1 MTDGATRAVLRA
13 APGPLKPGL
22 DADASAKN
30 GGYMRKSWKAAGAIA
45 MAALA
50 LVLVSCP
57 NPAVDDDDG
66 TPDEFTYKVSV
77 GDTGPTDGGVTV
89 LDQPTVTWSSITG
102 AVAYQVRWSVGSA
115 GLATATAV
123 DTGASTSYTMPPVN
137 DNSNV
142 YWQIRARNAAD
153 VWGVWDDAFNFWR
166 ETVPT
171 RFSSNPAEADQSWV
185 PGAGTVSWGK
195 IDGAEAYV
203 FEIAPYNDF
212 NPADTGYQLSG
223 ELLASEFAPTLLTP
237 GSQRYWRI
245 RIKTAGVLGPW
256 LSARQFWIRWD
267 YTVTPLAPA
276 DALVTFDRTPTFSW
290 SAIAGADAYLVET
303 SSETGFL
310 MPQAGSASGTAFTF
324 STTAPLCAF
333 GQTRFWRVTPKNA
346 EGFQGPVES
355 PVWSITFSDV
365 NTMTMTSPSAPEF
378 STNQTGTWTSLPGA
392 AEYDLDYSVIEDN
405 PLDGNPEAANLTTN
419 SYDFGAVPRGSP
431 RVWSVRAWN
440 DTVGSPDQTLWTA
453 EDFQFRVAWHY
464 AATPTNDSAS
474 RPTFTWTATAD
485 GTGNPIWYQYAY
497 GLDAVELAISKESPT
512 FTADWDMP
520 SFLSPITQLE
530 NQTCY
535 YSWRA
540 RNSEGYFGAWCD
552 FQYTYTK

>member
-30 GGYMRKSWKAAGAIA
+30 GGYMRRSWVLAAPIA
-45 MAALA
+45 A
-50 LVLVSCP
+50 LVLVIVLASCP

-66 TPDEFTYKVSV
+66 TPETFSYKISV

-89 LDQPTVTWSSITG
+89 LDQPTVTWNPVTG
-102 AVAYQVRWSVGSA
+102 AVAYQLRWSVGSA
-115 GLATATAV
+115 GLAAATAV
-123 DTGASTSYTMPPVN
+123 DTGTSTSYTLPPV
-137 DNSNV
+137 DDDSNV
-142 YWQIRARNAAD
+142 YWQVRAQNAAG
-153 VWGVWDDAFNFWR
+153 VWGVWDDAFSFWR

-171 RFSSNPAEADQSWV
+171 RFSSDPPDASMSWV
-185 PGAGTVSWGK
+185 PGDGTVSWGE
-195 IDGAEAYV
+195 IDGVEAYV

-223 ELLASEFAPTLLTP
+223 ELLANEFAPSLLTP

-276 DALVTFDRTPTFSW
+276 DELITFDRTPTFSW
-290 SAIAGADAYLVET
+290 SAIDGAPGALVEVSTDDLFT
-303 SSETGFL
+303 SHTDGNATGTSYT
-310 MPQAGSASGTAFTF
+310 P
-324 STTAPLCAF
+324 STTSPLCDF
-333 GQTRFWRVTPKNA
+333 GQTRYWRVTPKNA
-346 EGFQGPVES
+346 EGFLGSTEGPVRS
-355 PVWSITFSDV
+355 VSFSDA
-365 NTMTMTSPSAPEF
+365 NTIAQTT
-378 STNQTGTWTSLPGA
+378 TNRPDFNAEQTVSWTPLVGA
-392 AEYDLDYSVIEDN
+392 VKYDLDYSIIEGADPDLN
-405 PLDGNPEAANLTTN
+405 PDAPNLGANN
-419 SYDFGAVPRGSP
+419 YNFGPVPRGSP
-431 RVWSVRAWN
+431 RRWVVRAYN
-440 DTVGSPDQTLWTA
+440 DTAGSPDVTLWS
-453 EDFQFRVAWHY
+453 EVFEIRVAWDY
-464 AATPTNDSAS
+464 AATPTNDGAS

-497 GLDAVELAISKESPT
+497 GVDAAELAVRKESPT
-512 FTADWDMP
+512 FTAAADTP

-540 RNSEGYFGAWCD
+540 MNTEGIFGDWCD